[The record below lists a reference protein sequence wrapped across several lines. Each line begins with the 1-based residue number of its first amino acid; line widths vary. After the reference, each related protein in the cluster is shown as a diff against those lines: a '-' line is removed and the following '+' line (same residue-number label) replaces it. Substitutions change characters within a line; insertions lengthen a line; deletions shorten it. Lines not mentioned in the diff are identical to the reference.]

1 MKKLAVISF
10 ALFFYVTTAFGA
22 LTNYNDLAS
31 YNAAVGPHT
40 PINFTDLAPGTI
52 LSNQYAGLGVTFT
65 DGDDQIISAVE
76 FVVDGIG
83 VGGNERIHLTFSS
96 YMNHIGA
103 EFPGA
108 LVIDL
113 YGGTT
118 LIGTSDNFA
127 GSGTGFFGGVSDVS
141 FNKAVLRDWVDD
153 PVFIDVFIDNLH
165 FGRVIPAPGAILLG
179 SIGLGLVNWLRR
191 RRTL

>member
-1 MKKLAVISF
+1 MKKLSVISV
-10 ALFFYVTTAFGA
+10 ALFFCVTTSFGA
-22 LTNYNDLAS
+22 LTNHTNLVS

-40 PINFTDLAPGTI
+40 VIDFTDLAPGTT
-52 LSNQYAGLGVTFT
+52 LSNQYAGLAVTFT
-65 DGDDQIISAVE
+65 DGDDQILSSIY

-83 VGGNERIHLTFSS
+83 VAGNGRIHLTFSS
-96 YMNHIGA
+96 YMDHIGA

-113 YGGTT
+113 YDGTT

-141 FNKAVLRDWVDD
+141 FNKVVLRDWFDD
-153 PVFIDVFIDNLH
+153 TVFTDNLH

-179 SIGLGLVNWLRR
+179 SIGLGVVSWLRR